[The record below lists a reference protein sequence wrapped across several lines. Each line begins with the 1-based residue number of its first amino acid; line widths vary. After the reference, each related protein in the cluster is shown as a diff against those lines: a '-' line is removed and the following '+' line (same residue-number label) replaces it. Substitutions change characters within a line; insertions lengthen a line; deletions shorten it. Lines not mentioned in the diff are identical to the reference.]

1 MGVRVGLRDE
11 ASRWPTACHEKI
23 LDLVSVGWTWSSAR
37 HYATGEECGVE
48 IESRW
53 PSRKEREK
61 GRAPAFV
68 CGESMGQPPNFIEIS
83 ALLPYRRCGCRNLVS
98 PVHHIEP

>member
-11 ASRWPTACHEKI
+11 ASRWPTASHEKI
-23 LDLVSVGWTWSSAR
+23 LDLVSGVGWTWSSAR

-53 PSRKEREK
+53 TARRREQL
-61 GRAPAFV
+61 GVYPV
-68 CGESMGQPPNFIEIS
+68 V
-83 ALLPYRRCGCRNLVS
+83 RRREVS
-98 PVHHIEP
+98 